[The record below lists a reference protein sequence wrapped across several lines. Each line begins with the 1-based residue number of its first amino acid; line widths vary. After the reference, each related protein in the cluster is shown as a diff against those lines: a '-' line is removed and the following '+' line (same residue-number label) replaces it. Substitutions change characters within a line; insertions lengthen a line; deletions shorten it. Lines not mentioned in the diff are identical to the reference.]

1 MLIDTHVHVWAL
13 DERHQPPPDAI
24 LPPPTQAAPVELLL
38 EDMAKFEID
47 HCVLVM
53 ASTFGW
59 DNSYILE
66 CLAAYPGKFKG
77 IGLVDPLD
85 PYNGRTL
92 RALMSQGLTGVRF
105 HPLYYSDLPTWIDSQ
120 EHDALWDAAA
130 STGAIL
136 QFHMLPVH
144 APALE
149 RMIRRHPGVRVIVDH
164 IGKPDA
170 TEPPP
175 YSAFDPVLRLADLDD
190 VWVKIGDYQIA
201 SNESYPWRDT
211 WPFVEL
217 LRQNFGAERIIWGTG
232 YPGKVRLVPLQHA
245 LDYVRGLPCFT
256 PVELD
261 KVLGETPRR
270 LFGF

>member
-24 LPPPTQAAPVELLL
+24 LPSPTQAAPVELLL
-38 EDMAKFEID
+38 EDMAEFGID

-85 PYNGRTL
+85 PDNGRTL
-92 RALMSQGLTGVRF
+92 RTLMNQGLTGFRF
-105 HPLYYSDLPTWIDSQ
+105 HPLYYSDLPTWIDSP
-120 EHDALWDAAA
+120 EHDEVWDAAA

-136 QFHMLPVH
+136 QFHMRPIH

-164 IGKPDA
+164 IGKPDV

-175 YSAFDPVLRLADLDD
+175 YPAFEPVLRLADLAD

-201 SNESYPWRDT
+201 SKESYPWRDT

-217 LRQNFGAERIIWGTG
+217 LRQRFGAERIIWGTG
-232 YPGKVRLVPLQHA
+232 YPGKVRLVPLQQA

-256 PVELD
+256 PAELD
-261 KVLGETPRR
+261 KVLGETPRQ
-270 LFGF
+270 LFAF